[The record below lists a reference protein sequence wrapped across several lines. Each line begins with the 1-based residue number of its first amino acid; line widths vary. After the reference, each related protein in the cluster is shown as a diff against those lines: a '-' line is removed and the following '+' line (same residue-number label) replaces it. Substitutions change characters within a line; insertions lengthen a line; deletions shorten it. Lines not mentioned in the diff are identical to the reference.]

1 MLTNDAVQ
9 QSVVCHHDDDSQHQH
24 PQSKTTD
31 ELSTE
36 PVSVESDHKDS
47 DEDDGIDWMDK
58 DPVPRRAA
66 PSFLFRQSSA
76 ATRRHTARIREPFLF
91 NCVMTDEKPFICM
104 TCGQCF
110 RWEISLNI
118 HQRLHTDGTFP
129 NKSRGSHSR
138 KTGKQSPRSDVKSP
152 VAKSSVGRSCIV
164 RHCRTSSDEEDDEYT
179 FHVQADGPSEVSLQ
193 YPPRR
198 PAAAQRGQG
207 RRRGQ
212 RGRGGG
218 MATGAVV
225 IGRKALSASRA
236 RNVGLRQEVET
247 KASASHG
254 GGCNGVSCQQ
264 QSSEGLRPAMK
275 NGSSQPRR
283 AAMRAGYVCRHCRR
297 VVTSRAAFSRHRR
310 RAHVS
315 APVFCQLCAAHFTS
329 RWDLRRHCQRVH
341 DAVSGV
347 AKCRRCSRVFADS
360 GRLKQH
366 CRLHRAA
373 VKPQQRLH
381 SQHDDNENNYTQL

>member
-1 MLTNDAVQ
+1 
-9 QSVVCHHDDDSQHQH
+9 
-24 PQSKTTD
+24 
-31 ELSTE
+31 
-36 PVSVESDHKDS
+36 
-47 DEDDGIDWMDK
+47 
-58 DPVPRRAA
+58 
-66 PSFLFRQSSA
+66 
-76 ATRRHTARIREPFLF
+76 
-91 NCVMTDEKPFICM
+91 
-104 TCGQCF
+104 
-110 RWEISLNI
+110 
-118 HQRLHTDGTFP
+118 
-129 NKSRGSHSR
+129 
-138 KTGKQSPRSDVKSP
+138 
-152 VAKSSVGRSCIV
+152 
-164 RHCRTSSDEEDDEYT
+164 
-179 FHVQADGPSEVSLQ
+179 
-193 YPPRR
+193 
-198 PAAAQRGQG
+198 
-207 RRRGQ
+207 
-212 RGRGGG
+212 